1 MVKGTKFIT
10 LAETYVKYIR
20 KNYRLNVTVVFDG
33 YHNKSTKSHEHL
45 RRNFVSQ
52 SCNVNIC
59 ADNQV
64 PFTQDRFL
72 SNTENKVGL
81 IKFLSLHLQEEGI
94 SIINCPG
101 DADSTIVETALEIA
115 QKNLGPVTVVADD
128 TDIVVMLV
136 HHWQENM
143 SEVYFLQERWSK
155 AWSVKHASSRNE
167 IIKEHLLFLHSWS
180 GCDTTSA
187 VFGKGKPKLV
197 ETLIKSDSWKKL
209 SGVISNPWS
218 YQLEV
223 GNASIKA
230 FTLLYGGKED
240 DTIAK
245 LR

>member
-1 MVKGTKFIT
+1 M
-10 LAETYVKYIR
+10 
-20 KNYRLNVTVVFDG
+20 
-33 YHNKSTKSHEHL
+33 
-45 RRNFVSQ
+45 
-52 SCNVNIC
+52 
-59 ADNQV
+59 
-64 PFTQDRFL
+64 
-72 SNTENKVGL
+72 
-81 IKFLSLHLQEEGI
+81 
-94 SIINCPG
+94 
-101 DADSTIVETALEIA
+101 ETALEIA

-197 ETLIKSDSWKKL
+197 ETLIKSDTWKKL

-218 YQLEV
+218 NQLVV

-240 DTIAK
+240 DTLAK